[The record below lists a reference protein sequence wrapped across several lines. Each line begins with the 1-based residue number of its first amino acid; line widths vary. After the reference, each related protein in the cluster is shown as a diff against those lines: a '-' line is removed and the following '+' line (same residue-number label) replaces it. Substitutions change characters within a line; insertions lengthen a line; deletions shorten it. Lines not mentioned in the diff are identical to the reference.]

1 MSFTLDSLI
10 VKDLQKNSQVSI
22 VVYLPLASFI
32 VLFGLF
38 NNLGS
43 FLTFIRRKTRKFG
56 VGNYL
61 FFVSMTDQCSLFLLL
76 FKIIHIILGSN
87 GTLLFYEHVNLYS
100 CKVLSYLLSVCTRL
114 TYWLTSFVTIE
125 RLCMVLFPTSVTLK
139 KPCLALSLSAFALLM
154 VCGMHIHEIF
164 YYTTIEDPS
173 HTSANATLCVTN
185 YIQPLVSIYNRVNVL
200 IHYFIPFLI
209 QIISV
214 TIMIIRTAV
223 SRARAS
229 GGQRETFASLLQKQ
243 LKTQKELYIT
253 PMTII
258 LSSLPQTI
266 LSFSYA
272 CNGLDRSWQRYTL
285 LAAYFFTYLPQMLG
299 FILYVLPSTAFSEEF
314 RQTIIGKFV
323 LRRRR
328 KAEMKKIKRKT

>member
-1 MSFTLDSLI
+1 MLQIAEVKHVFLDDSNNFTSDSRRAVFSYHHLCQSKPNLTTTFTCFRDENYLCICEEDHSRAECFGHNPSTDECSQCLSNGHCLQGQLNVRSDFLCLCPRCHHGKRCEYSTELMSFTLDSLI

-185 YIQPLVSIYNRVNVL
+185 YIQPLVSIYNR
-200 IHYFIPFLI
+200 
-209 QIISV
+209 
-214 TIMIIRTAV
+214 T
-223 SRARAS
+223 
-229 GGQRETFASLLQKQ
+229 E
-243 LKTQKELYIT
+243 
-253 PMTII
+253 
-258 LSSLPQTI
+258 
-266 LSFSYA
+266 
-272 CNGLDRSWQRYTL
+272 
-285 LAAYFFTYLPQMLG
+285 
-299 FILYVLPSTAFSEEF
+299 
-314 RQTIIGKFV
+314 
-323 LRRRR
+323 
-328 KAEMKKIKRKT
+328 